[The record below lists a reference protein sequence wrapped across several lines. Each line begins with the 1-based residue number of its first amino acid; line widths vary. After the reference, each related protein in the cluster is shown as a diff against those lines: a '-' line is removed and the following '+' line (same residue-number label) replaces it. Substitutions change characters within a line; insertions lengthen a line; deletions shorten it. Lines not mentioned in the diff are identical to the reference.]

1 MRAASQGWLG
11 LQQALLRAGA
21 RSVLVSAWR
30 VEDRAGALLM
40 REFYARLS
48 PGSGGEERARAL
60 RDAQQVVRH
69 YRAPDGS
76 QPYAH
81 PAYWAGFTLIGG
93 PG

>member
-1 MRAASQGWLG
+1 
-11 LQQALLRAGA
+11 
-21 RSVLVSAWR
+21 
-30 VEDRAGALLM
+30 M